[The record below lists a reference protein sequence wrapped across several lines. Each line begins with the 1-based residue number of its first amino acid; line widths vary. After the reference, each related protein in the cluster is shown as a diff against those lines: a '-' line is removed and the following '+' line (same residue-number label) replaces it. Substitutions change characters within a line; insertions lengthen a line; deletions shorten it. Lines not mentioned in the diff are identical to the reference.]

1 MYPYILRNFIYPV
14 ATLKYPLLKNTL
26 KNLEYLNKSQW
37 STPEQIE
44 EFRSQRLQQ
53 MLNHAY
59 ENVPYYHKIFQ
70 GLSLKPTDIRSV
82 SDLSR
87 LPILTKDIIRKNLPD
102 LLPKNVPKD
111 RLIQTATGGST
122 GEPMKFFIDSNWN
135 AWNMAAAYRQW
146 SWAGYNIG
154 DKMIYLWSAP
164 QDISDQERL
173 KTKILNKIN
182 RTMFLDAHKLT
193 QQTIEEYIAT
203 LRSFKPKIINAYASA
218 IYVIAQY
225 MEKKGITDIHLKAVL
240 TSCETLFPYQ
250 RKVIEQAFGCR
261 VYDYYSGRDTT
272 FHAGECPEHTGYH
285 MAQENAIVEFIKNNE
300 PVSPGEV
307 GKMIITDLENYAMP
321 FIRYEI
327 GDLGRLSTEKCRC
340 GRNLPLLKEI
350 AGRIRDV
357 IVTKDGKYLTG
368 AFISTLFYDNK
379 GLTKGI
385 QQYQFIQKTT
395 DHAILKIVKAEDF
408 SELELDKI
416 LQKIKGQCGDMHI
429 DIEFVDM
436 ILPTR
441 SGKYRPILSEVE
453 MNI

>member
-1 MYPYILRNFIYPV
+1 
-14 ATLKYPLLKNTL
+14 
-26 KNLEYLNKSQW
+26 
-37 STPEQIE
+37 
-44 EFRSQRLQQ
+44 
-53 MLNHAY
+53 
-59 ENVPYYHKIFQ
+59 
-70 GLSLKPTDIRSV
+70 
-82 SDLSR
+82 
-87 LPILTKDIIRKNLPD
+87 
-102 LLPKNVPKD
+102 
-111 RLIQTATGGST
+111 
-122 GEPMKFFIDSNWN
+122 MKFFIDNNWN

-154 DKMIYLWSAP
+154 DKMVYLWSAP

-182 RTMFLDAHKLT
+182 RTMFLDAHKLSE
-193 QQTIEEYIAT
+193 QTLEEYIAI
-203 LRSFKPKIINAYASA
+203 LRSFQPKIINAYASA

-225 MEKKGITDIHLKAVL
+225 MEKKGITDIHPKAVL

-250 RKVIEQAFGCR
+250 RKIIEQTFGCK

-272 FHAGECPEHTGYH
+272 FHAGECAEHTGYH
-285 MAQENAIVEFIKNNE
+285 MAIENAIVEFIKNNE
-300 PVSPGEV
+300 PVSTGEI

-327 GDLGRLSTEKCRC
+327 GDLGQLSNEKCSC
-340 GRNLPLLKEI
+340 GRTLPLLKEI

-357 IVTKDGKYLTG
+357 IVTKEGKYLTG

-385 QQYQFIQKTT
+385 QQYQFIQKTK
-395 DHAILKIVKAEDF
+395 DHAILKIVKGEDF
-408 SELELDKI
+408 SEVELNKI
-416 LQKIKGQCGDMHI
+416 IQKINEQCGDMRI
-429 DIEFVDM
+429 EIEFVDM

-441 SGKYRPILSEVE
+441 SGKYRPIRSEVE